1 MWKKQDDAV
10 DAKPDVAANEIPDL
24 ASLGDALVQSLTNER
39 VKKASFAVVP
49 EKVLAEDQNLLL
61 PLLTMK
67 TYTEATNEFTKYATA
82 FIEQLPL
89 LTKARTAYKDAMKAS
104 AEMRKVL
111 ENGDQKLRTLM
122 TRLEREGV
130 IQGVAPDPDKKKPEP
145 EKLESIREADGSG
158 GRASKWP

>member
-10 DAKPDVAANEIPDL
+10 DALFASDKTPDL
-24 ASLGDALVQSLTNER
+24 TSLGDALVQSLTNER

-89 LTKARTAYKDAMKAS
+89 LTKARTAYKEAMRAS
-104 AEMRKVL
+104 AELRSVL
-111 ENGDQKLRTLM
+111 DNGDQKLRTLM
-122 TRLEREGV
+122 TRLEQQGV
-130 IQGVAPDPDKKKPEP
+130 IQGVTPDPHKKNPEP
-145 EKLESIREADGSG
+145 EKLESIRKADGSG
-158 GRASKWP
+158 DRSRWP